1 LKKNSTN
8 KFVKS
13 KSKNKKQEK
22 EDNVDRSSSEDTN
35 LKKNNVNKF
44 SK

>member
-1 LKKNSTN
+1 M
-8 KFVKS
+8 S

-35 LKKNNVNKF
+35 LKKNKVNKF
-44 SK
+44 TKLKYKSKK